1 MGDESAF
8 EPGKQGFLKDLF
20 IRLFR
25 EKPLGTVGG
34 IIVLLLLVTGI
45 FADLIAP
52 YGMNETHTADSLAAP
67 SNKHL
72 LGADNLG
79 RDILSRIIFGARISL
94 IVGLAAASI
103 SVCLATLIGVLSGFL
118 GGKFDLIAQRF
129 VDAWLCFPGL
139 ILLIVIVSLMGPGM
153 QQVIFALGIQYGISA
168 SRIVRGATMAV
179 KQNMY
184 VESATATGCSPLR
197 IMIRHILPN
206 VMAPIIIVFTTQVPA
221 MILTEA
227 SLSFLGFGI
236 PPPTPSWGGML
247 GGSALTSMF
256 LAPWMAI
263 WPGLALAIV
272 VYGVNMFGDAL
283 RDLLDP
289 KLRGGVGRYGRMVN
303 GLQQGSR

>member
-1 MGDESAF
+1 MGDGSGSFMTE
-8 EPGKQGFLKDLF
+8 LF
-20 IRLFR
+20 IRLVK
-25 EKPLGTVGG
+25 EKPLGMVGG
-34 IIVLLLLVTGI
+34 VIVLLLLVTGI
-45 FADLIAP
+45 FAGVIAP
-52 YGMNETHTADSLAAP
+52 YGVNETHTADSLASP
-67 SNKHL
+67 SQKYL

-79 RDILSRIIFGARISL
+79 RDILSRIIYGARISL
-94 IVGLAAASI
+94 IVGLAAASL
-103 SVCLATLIGVLSGFL
+103 SVCLATIIGVLSGFL
-118 GGKFDLIAQRF
+118 GGKFDTIAQRF

-139 ILLIVIVSLMGPGM
+139 IILIVIVSLMGPGM
-153 QQVIFALGIQYGISA
+153 KQVIVALGLQFGISA
-168 SRIVRGATMAV
+168 SRIVRGTTMAV

-184 VESATATGCSPLR
+184 VEAATATGCSPIR
-197 IMIRHILPN
+197 IMVRHILPN
-206 VMAPIIIVFTTQVPA
+206 VMAPIIIIFTTQVPA

-263 WPGLALAIV
+263 WPGLALAVV

-289 KLRGGVGRYGRMVN
+289 KLRGGVGRYGTPAAVS
-303 GLQQGSR
+303 LQKAGK